1 MPARELRKKD
11 AKTPYEALRRVR
23 PTLTR
28 ERIWGSRA
36 YVTSERNEEYSCMAL
51 AAGWVTPSEKH
62 RVYRIGVAS
71 VEDGE
76 GLDDPHGA
84 PCFEDR
90 TPTPDLEIPSHIAR
104 GDKNEASDEE
114 DSSQADEANYLAV
127 FCP

>member
-51 AAGWVTPSEKH
+51 AAGWVTPS
-62 RVYRIGVAS
+62 GVR
-71 VEDGE
+71 DGE